1 MTRST
6 GPALLERPRT
16 DDGTATGAIP
26 AVPAVPALVE
36 TPGSPAA
43 GTPAPDATEEPAD
56 GRRRRLPRPPGRR
69 GPVWLAALVA
79 GAVVAALPSTLG
91 SDTAGLSGSA
101 ADYGL
106 GVASDVGFS
115 GDLED
120 AGVRGR
126 RPARRAGPGPRPR

>member
-16 DDGTATGAIP
+16 DDAAATGVI
-26 AVPAVPALVE
+26 PAVPALVE
-36 TPGSPAA
+36 TTGSPAA
-43 GTPAPDATEEPAD
+43 GTPAPDAAEEPAD

-101 ADYGL
+101 ADTYT
-106 GVASDVGFS
+106 
-115 GDLED
+115 
-120 AGVRGR
+120 
-126 RPARRAGPGPRPR
+126 P